1 MLSAIPGS
9 KTRLPTSLAGAA
21 ESPQTHRAT
30 SGHCEEQSDAAIQW

>member
-9 KTRLPTSLAGAA
+9 KMRSWTSLAGAA

-30 SGHCEEQSDAAIQW
+30 SGHCEERSDATIQW